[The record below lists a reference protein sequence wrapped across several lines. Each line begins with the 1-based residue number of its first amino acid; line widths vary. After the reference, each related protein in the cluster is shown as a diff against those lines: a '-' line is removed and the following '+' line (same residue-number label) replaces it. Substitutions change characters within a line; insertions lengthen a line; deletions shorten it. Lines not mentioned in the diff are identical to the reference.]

1 MVKNEEIRKIQFTGK
16 SSYIIS
22 LPKSWINEL
31 GLKRGDQIT
40 IKKQNTALQL
50 IPSKNLTNYTNC
62 EDAVFEIQNDDEE
75 SVIRKI
81 ISLYFIGFKTIT
93 IKPTIGRLKP
103 AQRNIIKETVKRM
116 LIGAEITADST
127 SGIVIQV
134 LVNSLGLSI
143 DNAFKRMTHLAKS
156 MLTDILLALK
166 ETNLDLAN
174 EVIKTDD
181 EVDRFGFYIIR
192 QLKIAIQNERVLI
205 DMKFNARNCLGYR
218 VITKNIERT
227 GDHVV
232 LIAEELIRFKK
243 SIQKPIYY
251 KIKEMAEFA
260 LYLIDQSCLSLFKKD
275 FNHADYTIDN
285 TSKIIQHER
294 IVLDETNTITDNE
307 EIYFI
312 RKIIEHIKRIAEYA
326 EDIAEIVL
334 NINIENVLKP
344 KE

>member
-1 MVKNEEIRKIQFTGK
+1 MSKNEEIRKIQFTGK

-31 GLKRGDQIT
+31 GLKRGDHIT
-40 IKKQNTALQL
+40 IKRQDSTLQL
-50 IPSKNLTNYTNC
+50 IPSNDIINDTDIG
-62 EDAVFEIQNDDEE
+62 DAIFEIENDDEK

-81 ISLYFIGFKTIT
+81 ISLYFIGFKTIN
-93 IKPTIGRLKP
+93 IKPKIVRLKP

-116 LIGAEITADST
+116 LIGAEIISDST
-127 SGIVIQV
+127 NGIVIQV

-143 DNAFKRMTHLAKS
+143 DNAFKRMVHLAKS
-156 MLTDILLALK
+156 MLTDVLLALK

-174 EVIKTDD
+174 EVVKTDD

-192 QLKIAIQNERVLI
+192 QLKIAIQNEQMLI
-205 DMKFNARNCLGYR
+205 DMKFFNARNCLGYR

-243 SIQKPIYY
+243 SIQKSIYY
-251 KIKEMAEFA
+251 KIKEMTEFA

-275 FNHADYTIDN
+275 FNHADRTIED
-285 TSKIIQHER
+285 TSRIIEYER
-294 IVLDETNTITDNE
+294 IVLEETDIITDNE

-312 RKIIEHIKRIAEYA
+312 RKIIEHVKRIAEYA

-334 NINIENVLKP
+334 NINIENVLKSQ
-344 KE
+344 